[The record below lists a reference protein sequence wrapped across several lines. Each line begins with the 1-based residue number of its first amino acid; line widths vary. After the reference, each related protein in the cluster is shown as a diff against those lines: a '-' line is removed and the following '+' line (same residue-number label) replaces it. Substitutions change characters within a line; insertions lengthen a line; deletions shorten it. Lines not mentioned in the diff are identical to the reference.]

1 MDVSNVKLAYLSS
14 TFAEYFDSEANIIDW
29 PRYEEKRRAGIKLQ
43 YECNGVTYAGTKTC
57 YFWIGPDVDFWN
69 EEIKNIRD
77 NLMFDNIKGSSTDTT
92 ENVTAALSLPSK
104 SGNNFVKITWSTDR
118 PDILQINDSTGDSCT
133 AVLNRKDQD
142 QKITLTATFQ
152 YMYDDEYPEIQE
164 CTKSFELTVKKIA
177 RAVIRPVD
185 TSGASI
191 DHAVTVLKDHAG
203 NTVTST
209 DGKTFDVSEDEGY
222 TYEISAEGYGTV
234 KGTFTAGQGT
244 TEIPVT
250 LKSNEEI
257 SQENQQ
263 RLDAVAKAVDA
274 RLTDSFTDP
283 SGFQ

>member
-1 MDVSNVKLAYLSS
+1 
-14 TFAEYFDSEANIIDW
+14 
-29 PRYEEKRRAGIKLQ
+29 
-43 YECNGVTYAGTKTC
+43 
-57 YFWIGPDVDFWN
+57 
-69 EEIKNIRD
+69 
-77 NLMFDNIKGSSTDTT
+77 
-92 ENVTAALSLPSK
+92 
-104 SGNNFVKITWSTDR
+104 
-118 PDILQINDSTGDSCT
+118 
-133 AVLNRKDQD
+133 
-142 QKITLTATFQ
+142 
-152 YMYDDEYPEIQE
+152 MYDDEYPEIQE

-203 NTVTST
+203 NT
-209 DGKTFDVSEDEGY
+209 GNLNRRKKTFDVSEDEGY

-263 RLDAVAKAVDA
+263 RLECCSVGSGCQTDRILHRPFWIPVVAPALP
-274 RLTDSFTDP
+274 LTFRAIFRRVYRC
-283 SGFQ
+283 GNRRYRCHHKGQG